1 MAKPMQREPG
11 SALHIHQSIVDT
23 STGRNIFSKEDG
35 SEHERFRHFIGGLQR
50 YTPGAI
56 ACFAP
61 SVNSYR
67 RFAPDIAA
75 PINVHWGY
83 ENRTTGIRVP
93 DSGPESRRVE
103 NRFPG
108 ADANPYVAIA
118 VSLACGYLGMK
129 QKIKPSEP
137 HRGDAFLEHITVARS
152 LEEALRLL
160 EEDSDLH
167 KVLGARFVKA
177 YVAVKKEEFE
187 AFNKVISSWE
197 REYLLLN
204 V

>member
-1 MAKPMQREPG
+1 M
-11 SALHIHQSIVDT
+11 
-23 STGRNIFSKEDG
+23 
-35 SEHERFRHFIGGLQR
+35 
-50 YTPGAI
+50 
-56 ACFAP
+56 
-61 SVNSYR
+61 
-67 RFAPDIAA
+67 
-75 PINVHWGY
+75 
-83 ENRTTGIRVP
+83 P
-93 DSGPESRRVE
+93 DSKPEARRVE

-108 ADANPYVAIA
+108 SDANPYVAIA

-129 QKIKPSEP
+129 KKIKPTEP
-137 HRGDAFLEHITVARS
+137 HQGDAFQEPITVARS

-167 KVLGARFVKA
+167 KVLGKKFVRA
-177 YVAVKKEEFE
+177 YCAVKMEEFE